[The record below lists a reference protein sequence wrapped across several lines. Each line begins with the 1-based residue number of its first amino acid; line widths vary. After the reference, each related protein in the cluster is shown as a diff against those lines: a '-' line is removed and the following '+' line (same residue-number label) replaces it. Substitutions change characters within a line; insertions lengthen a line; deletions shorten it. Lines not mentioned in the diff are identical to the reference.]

1 MLRRLFA
8 FCFQCTSFFLAEVAA
23 YDIISILFVLFGGFS
38 MGVLFGALS
47 GLLSWRNFFNV
58 LDILLVWFLLF
69 QLLKIIRHTKA
80 VNILS
85 GIFVFILVKISSSL
99 LGLETIDWLMNTI
112 IQWAVIGMIIIF
124 QPEIRRALEHLGQRL
139 FQSKQRMGAQDPVV
153 AMVDAIVL
161 ASNYMAKRRIGALI
175 SLEKQQT
182 LDEFVRT
189 GIKIDAAVSQELL
202 INIFIPNTPLHDGA
216 VIIQGGRVASATSF
230 LPLSE
235 NPSIPKNLGTR
246 HRAAVGLS
254 EVSDALT
261 VIVSEETGNI
271 SVTYEGQIKQALSPD
286 DLRQEL
292 LHHFQPKENSSSH
305 SRGLAGWLTR
315 FFAAKEDDDE

>member
-1 MLRRLFA
+1 
-8 FCFQCTSFFLAEVAA
+8 
-23 YDIISILFVLFGGFS
+23 

-47 GLLSWRNFFNV
+47 GLLSWRNVFNV

-85 GIFVFILVKISSSL
+85 GLFVFILVKISSSL
-99 LGLETIDWLMNTI
+99 LGLETIDWLMNNI

-153 AMVDAIVL
+153 AMVDAIVQ

-182 LDEFVRT
+182 LNEFVRT

-216 VIIQGGRVASATSF
+216 VIIQEGRVASATSF

-286 DLRQEL
+286 ALRQIL
-292 LHHFQPKENSSSH
+292 LRHFQPEGDVEGH
-305 SRGLAGWLTR
+305 SRGLPSWLAR
-315 FFAAKEDDDE
+315 FFTTKEDGDE

>member
-1 MLRRLFA
+1 
-8 FCFQCTSFFLAEVAA
+8 
-23 YDIISILFVLFGGFS
+23 

>member
-1 MLRRLFA
+1 
-8 FCFQCTSFFLAEVAA
+8 
-23 YDIISILFVLFGGFS
+23 

-47 GLLSWRNFFNV
+47 GLLSWRNVFNL

-99 LGLETIDWLMNTI
+99 LGLETIDWLMNNI

-153 AMVDAIVL
+153 AMVDAIVQ

-182 LDEFVRT
+182 LNEFVRT